1 MKKILLMTS
10 SVFAMTSFI
19 SSANASVSNL
29 FFKPMGGNVVSTTTY
44 DMFEIS
50 RSNQDTDGT
59 AVSQTLDYGYSDRDT
74 LSLSIS
80 YTDTD
85 DNSSSNYGN
94 QNGFSNP
101 TLAFSRRI
109 VDDEVIVDLNAAI
122 TPDVIDTD
130 DSDMVQGSS
139 GYDFGIS
146 VGGESFVGDYFITAT
161 MSQVTSDD
169 SGNEAYDKF
178 RFEMKKQIILADQL
192 KLNPAIAWV
201 NSDGANATDF
211 SDTNY
216 KYLSY
221 GASISYD
228 LNADTAVYVGIG
240 NRNYDESDR
249 DETHTIISLKSAF

>member
-1 MKKILLMTS
+1 MKKILLITS
-10 SVFAMTSFI
+10 SALAMTTFI
-19 SSANASVSNL
+19 SSANASVSDL
-29 FFKPMGGNVVSTTTY
+29 FFKPMGGGVVSSTSY

-59 AVSQTLDYGYSDRDT
+59 SVAQTIDYGYSDADT

-85 DNSSSNYGN
+85 DNANSDYGN

-109 VDDEVIVDLNAAI
+109 VADEVIVDLNAAI

-146 VGGESFVGDYFITAT
+146 VGGEGFLGDYKISAT

-169 SGNEAYDKF
+169 LGNDSYDRF
-178 RFEMKKQIILADQL
+178 RFEMKKQIILSDQL
-192 KLNPAIAWV
+192 KLNPKIAWV
-201 NSDGANATDF
+201 NSDGDSSTDF
-211 SDTNY
+211 NDTNY

-228 LNADTAVYVGIG
+228 VSQDTAVYVGIR
-240 NRNYDESDR
+240 NRNYDESGR
-249 DETHTIISLKSAF
+249 DETHTVISLKTAF